1 MFDEQDA
8 EGRREIRSPLR
19 PYMLTPLGE
28 HHHAVQFTSALTTD
42 EYRQVATLLEPH
54 PTVELRVY
62 DSIDESIRD
71 LDFLQHFPTVRYFA
85 ADSLYTRLDSI
96 DGLGYLQD
104 LQGLVLDKPS
114 KSTLSLAAL
123 RHLPHLN
130 DLYLNGPV
138 RDLEVVAELT
148 NLQVLTLR
156 SITLPDLSILITLKH
171 LWRLT
176 LEYGGTNNLDKLGE
190 IQGLQQ
196 LEMTRVRALSDLS
209 PISDATSLQFLSLI
223 DQQQVTSLP
232 DLSALTQLELIWLE
246 NLRGLTDLRPLL
258 AAPALRYLSLEGD
271 HLEPD
276 HIKPLS
282 QHRTLTHAGLG
293 LSSIKKSQAARSLLA
308 VKSIEAVDLPP
319 REVPRT

>member
-1 MFDEQDA
+1 MFYEQDA

-28 HHHAVQFTSALTTD
+28 HHHAVQFTNALTAD
-42 EYRQVATLLEPH
+42 EYKQVATLLAPH

-62 DSIDESIRD
+62 DSMDQSIRN
-71 LDFLQHFPTVRYFA
+71 LDFLQHFPAVRYFA
-85 ADSLYTRLDSI
+85 ADSLSTRLESI
-96 DGLGYLQD
+96 DGLGYLQN
-104 LQGLVLDKPS
+104 LRGLTLDKPTN
-114 KSTLSLAAL
+114 TLSLAAL

-138 RDLEVVAELT
+138 RDLEVLAELT
-148 NLQVLTLR
+148 HLQVLTLR
-156 SITLPDLSILITLKH
+156 SLTLPDLAILATLTR

-176 LEYGGTNNLDKLGE
+176 LEYGGTNDLDGLSE

-196 LEMTRVRALSDLS
+196 LELSRVRALSNLS
-209 PISDATSLQFLSLI
+209 PISDAINLQFLSLT
-223 DQQQVTSLP
+223 DQQQVTQLP
-232 DLSALTQLELIWLE
+232 YLSKLTQLETIHLG

-258 AAPALRYLSLEGD
+258 TAPALRYLAVEGR

-282 QHRTLTHAGLG
+282 QHRTLTHAGID
-293 LSSIKKSQAARSLLA
+293 LSSIKKSQAAYSLLR
-308 VKSIEAVDLPP
+308 VKSLEAIDPPP
-319 REVPRT
+319 REVART